1 MRHGVL
7 TTLNSDD
14 DGRARRLNIDAAK
27 MMRYGGLTEEEAL
40 KIITYNG
47 AVQLGLEAR
56 VGSIEVGKE
65 ADVVLWNAHPLSVYA
80 SPDFTFIDGELF
92 FSKERDVQLR
102 AERAAERAELE
113 KAEPNMAPSGRGG
126 AGGRGAA
133 GATPATPSSGSR

>member
-1 MRHGVL
+1 MRFNPNFIEEQVAIL
-7 TTLNSDD
+7 WLCNLPIVVKVFNSF
-14 DGRARRLNIDAAK
+14 I
-27 MMRYGGLTEEEAL
+27 
-40 KIITYNG
+40 
-47 AVQLGLEAR
+47 
-56 VGSIEVGKE
+56 
-65 ADVVLWNAHPLSVYA
+65 DVVLWNAHPLSVYA